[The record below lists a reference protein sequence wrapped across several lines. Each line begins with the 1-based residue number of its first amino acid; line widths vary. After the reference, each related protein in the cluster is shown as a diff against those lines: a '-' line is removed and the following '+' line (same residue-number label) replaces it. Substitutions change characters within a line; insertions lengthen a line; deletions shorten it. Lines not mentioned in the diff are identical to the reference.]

1 MGLRILDLSGY
12 CGTVY
17 GRQQRTEDEVSAF
30 LEGGCSCPPGFA
42 VASPWGADHFP
53 NSSVDPHQVSR
64 RFQNPR
70 SLESLKSKRLLI
82 AKVEIYNGRHFF
94 PRTESLCPLPRA
106 ASPRIRMNT
115 DAEHRAHGVLKGD
128 EKRHSCSTAT
138 TEGRIS
144 PLHRAWVCTAMLRC
158 LGVFISCPLHWP
170 LPILPTPSPTFTQS
184 SPGNGQFNWLSSMQW
199 HSHSGPAF
207 LWLHPNFL
215 PWLEFHEVHAFQSL
229 DLLPRVTNHIHCLWI
244 LLLIVQLW
252 RWPCVP
258 GLQIHGEGDL
268 PLLLPY
274 LAKTDVQN
282 EDSTSFPALHQ
293 SL

>member
-1 MGLRILDLSGY
+1 MGLRILNLSGY

-53 NSSVDPHQVSR
+53 NSSVYPHQVSR

-94 PRTESLCPLPRA
+94 PGTESLCPLPRA
-106 ASPRIRMNT
+106 SSPRIRMNT
-115 DAEHRAHGVLKGD
+115 DAEHRAHGILKGD

-138 TEGRIS
+138 TESRIS

-158 LGVFISCPLHWP
+158 LGVFISCRPHWP
-170 LPILPTPSPTFTQS
+170 LPILPAPSSTFTQS
-184 SPGNGQFNWLSSMQW
+184 SPRRWAIQLIIFYAM
-199 HSHSGPAF
+199 AF
-207 LWLHPNFL
+207 TFW
-215 PWLEFHEVHAFQSL
+215 
-229 DLLPRVTNHIHCLWI
+229 TC
-244 LLLIVQLW
+244 
-252 RWPCVP
+252 
-258 GLQIHGEGDL
+258 L
-268 PLLLPY
+268 PLI
-274 LAKTDVQN
+274 
-282 EDSTSFPALHQ
+282 TSKFPPLIGV
-293 SL
+293 SWGPCISVSWFIPTGD